1 MSAFI
6 VSRDCIT
13 RIVDAISKCLDKKDI
28 EDIFGTAHKD
38 TIGYQLWKMN
48 YEAVNQRYKET
59 DTAPDYVFPESPF
72 CSEMQSYKSLRC
84 YLYQCS
90 EGDVPDSLLY
100 KKLDSFSDKLGSSAA
115 SSTAEY
121 SKADWG

>member
-13 RIVDAISKCLDKKDI
+13 RIVDAISTCLDKKDI

-121 SKADWG
+121 VQADWG

>member
-1 MSAFI
+1 MSAYI

-13 RIVDAISKCLDKKDI
+13 RIVDAISDRFEKEEI
-28 EDIFGTAHKD
+28 EEIFGTTHKD

-48 YEAVNQRYKET
+48 CEAVNQRYKET
-59 DTAPDYVFPESPF
+59 DTAPEYKHPF
-72 CSEMQSYKSLRC
+72 VVSCSTMQSYKSLRC

-90 EGDVPDSLLY
+90 EGDVPESQLF

-121 SKADWG
+121 SEADWG